1 MSEEEEKE
9 EEGDMLNEGEEEN
22 DETGSEEE
30 EEGEVG
36 GGSPNVSIHL
46 FNEGH
51 TPVTAVATNE
61 DDVEKGKAVK
71 HQLGNRER

>member
-1 MSEEEEKE
+1 
-9 EEGDMLNEGEEEN
+9 MLNEGEEEN

-30 EEGEVG
+30 EEEGEVG
-36 GGSPNVSIHL
+36 GGSPNVSILL
-46 FNEGH
+46 FDEGH